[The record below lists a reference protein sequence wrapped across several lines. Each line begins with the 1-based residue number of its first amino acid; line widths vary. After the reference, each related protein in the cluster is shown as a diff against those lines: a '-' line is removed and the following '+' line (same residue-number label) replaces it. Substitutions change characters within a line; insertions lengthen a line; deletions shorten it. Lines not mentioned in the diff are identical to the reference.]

1 MELEPG
7 IHQLTFGKQT
17 SAGIAAPNAF
27 LVCGTDASLLLDTGW
42 DNEADHQA
50 RLAYIRDVG
59 APPLVELVMMHRHPD
74 HAGGALRLHR
84 DTGAPM
90 SCHPLDLD
98 AIEQTQLRGQAKVAR
113 LLRGGETM
121 DLGGVSLQVLHT
133 PGHTPR
139 CLAVYVPERGAL
151 FTTDTVLGGSTTA
164 IGDNGDLAQYL
175 QSLDTLRG
183 IGAKTIYPGHGELVA
198 DPDRYIGALIEHRRH
213 REEQLLDELAQGA
226 RTATQIADV
235 LYGGL
240 IPSRRRALAD
250 AQVRSGLRKLIS
262 EGTVRASDDGY
273 ALT

>member
-17 SAGIAAPNAF
+17 SAGLAAPNAF

-42 DNEADHQA
+42 DSEADHEA

-59 APPLVELVMMHRHPD
+59 APPLIELVMMHRHRD

-98 AIEQTQLRGQAKVAR
+98 AIMETQLKGQATVAR
-113 LLRGGETM
+113 LLRGGETL
-121 DLGGVSLQVLHT
+121 DLGGVSVQVLHA
-133 PGHTPR
+133 PGHTPG
-139 CLAVYVPERGAL
+139 CLAAYVPERGAL

-175 QSLDTLRG
+175 ESLGTLRG
-183 IGAKTIYPGHGELVA
+183 IGAKTIYPGHGAMVA
-198 DPDRYIGALIEHRRH
+198 DPEGYIGALIEHRRG
-213 REEQLLDELAQGA
+213 REEQLLDELARGT
-226 RTATQIADV
+226 RTVTEITDV
-235 LYGGL
+235 LYGRSF
-240 IPSRRRALAD
+240 PPRRRALAE
-250 AQVRSGLRKLIS
+250 AQVRSGLRKLIG
-262 EGTVRASDDGY
+262 EGQVRAIEDGY
-273 ALT
+273 ALA

>member
-7 IHQLTFGKQT
+7 IHQLTFGAQT
-17 SAGIAAPNAF
+17 SAGIPAPNAF
-27 LVCGTDASLLLDTGW
+27 LVCGTDKSLLLDTGW
-42 DNEADHQA
+42 DNEADHEA
-50 RLAYIRDVG
+50 RLAYIREVA

-84 DTGAPM
+84 DTGALM

-98 AIEQTQLRGQAKVAR
+98 SIEQTQLKGRAKVAK

-133 PGHTPR
+133 PGHTAG
-139 CLAVYVPERGAL
+139 CLAVFVPERGAL

-183 IGAKTIYPGHGELVA
+183 IGAKTIYPGHGDLVG
-198 DPDRYIGALIEHRRH
+198 DPEGYIGGLIEHRRH
-213 REEQLLDELAQGA
+213 REAQLLDELAHGA
-226 RTATQIADV
+226 RTATQIADA
-235 LYGGL
+235 LYGEMTPPG
-240 IPSRRRALAD
+240 RRRLAD
-250 AQVRSGLRKLIS
+250 AQVRSGLRKLIG
-262 EGTVRASDDGY
+262 EGKVRAVEDGY
-273 ALT
+273 AKA